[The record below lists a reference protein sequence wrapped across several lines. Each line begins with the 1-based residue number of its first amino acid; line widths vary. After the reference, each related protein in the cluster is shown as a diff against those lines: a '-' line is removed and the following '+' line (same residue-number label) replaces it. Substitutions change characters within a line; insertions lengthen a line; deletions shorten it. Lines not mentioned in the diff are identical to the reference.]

1 MTVTVTG
8 ATGHLGNVLVRELL
22 RPSSSPPVPVR
33 VVLAPGEDATPLAGL
48 QCERVVGDVR
58 SLADLERC
66 FAGATEVFHNAGIV
80 SITPGH
86 EALLEDVNVG
96 GTRNVLEACR
106 RVGAR
111 RMLYTGSIHALA
123 SPREG
128 TRLDETAG
136 FDALR
141 VVGAYGKSKAAAC
154 ALVQA
159 AARDLDT
166 VIVLPT
172 GVLGPYDWRLSE
184 MGQVLRALSR
194 GRVPCLLPGGHEWID
209 VRDVAVGTLRA
220 MELGRRGEAYLIN
233 GEWVS
238 LVDLARAVHAANGA
252 RVPPVLPLRIGRAL
266 TWPALW
272 WEKLTSRRALLT
284 PDALEAL
291 TAPFRVDDGKARRE
305 LGHTSRPIAESVR
318 DAVAW
323 LATHEVATRV
333 GPARLPLPAKRGEGR
348 GEGRARAPGTQGSTD
363 RTALPLPAR
372 AGRG

>member
-22 RPSSSPPVPVR
+22 RRQAPVR
-33 VVLAPGEDATPLAGL
+33 AVLAPGEDATPLAGL
-48 QCERVVGDVR
+48 RCERVVGDVR
-58 SLADLERC
+58 SRADLERC
-66 FAGATEVFHNAGIV
+66 FAGASEVIHNAGIV
-80 SITPGH
+80 SITPGF

-96 GTRNVLEACR
+96 GTRNVLEAARRCGVR
-106 RVGAR
+106 RV
-111 RMLYTGSIHALA
+111 LYTGSIHAVA
-123 SPREG
+123 TPREG

-136 FDALR
+136 FDAR
-141 VVGAYGKSKAAAC
+141 GVVGAYAKSKAAAC

-159 AARDLDT
+159 AARELDT

-172 GVLGPYDWRLSE
+172 GVLGPFDFRLSE
-184 MGQVLRALSR
+184 MGQVLRALAR

-220 MELGRRGEAYLIN
+220 LVAGRRGEAYLLN

-238 LVDLARAVHAANGA
+238 LVGLAQAVHSATGA
-252 RVPPVLPLRIGRAL
+252 RVPPVLPLAVGRAL

-284 PDALEAL
+284 PYALEAL
-291 TAPFRVDDGKARRE
+291 TAPYRVDDGKARRE

-323 LATHEVATRV
+323 HATHAAAARV
-333 GPARLPLPAKRGEGR
+333 GPAREL
-348 GEGRARAPGTQGSTD
+348 
-363 RTALPLPAR
+363 RT
-372 AGRG
+372 